1 VRLLVTATSTR
12 WYSFKEMDDKDVS
25 QNLSLQ
31 RLSQYLSPDWV
42 PDLGQSDTRY
52 SAQYPEYLI
61 YDEKSENSSLS
72 LIELVATE
80 LHSYLNSYLQI
91 YLEEVKR
98 YPEEEIES
106 HLIETIKQNAIE
118 NSSYCRKIV
127 AWIVKSHLPP
137 KFDAIPPSDDL
148 ESRVIEF
155 FNKLCDEYMKSSPGP
170 WREAVLLEA
179 IRGHLTALSSQLISS
194 SLFS

>member
-1 VRLLVTATSTR
+1 
-12 WYSFKEMDDKDVS
+12 MNDKDDA

-42 PDLGQSDTRY
+42 PDLGSSDITDL
-52 SAQYPEYLI
+52 AKYPEYLL

-80 LHSYLNSYLQI
+80 LHFYLKSYLQI
-91 YLEEVKR
+91 YIEEMKR
-98 YPEEEIES
+98 CSEDQIES
-106 HLIETIKQNAIE
+106 HLVETIKQNAIE
-118 NSSYCRKIV
+118 NSNYCRKIV
-127 AWIVKSHLPP
+127 TWITKSHLPP
-137 KFDAIPPSDDL
+137 QFDTASPSGDL
-148 ESRVIEF
+148 EIHVIEF

-179 IRGHLTALSSQLISS
+179 IRGERARQTS
-194 SLFS
+194 